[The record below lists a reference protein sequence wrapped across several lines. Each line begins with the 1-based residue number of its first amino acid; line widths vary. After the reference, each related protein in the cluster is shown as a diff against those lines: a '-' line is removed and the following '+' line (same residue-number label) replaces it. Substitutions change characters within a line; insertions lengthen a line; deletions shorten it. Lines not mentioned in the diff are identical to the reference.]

1 MSFQKV
7 GMLKTARVE
16 VLNDLSSW
24 GTIKKQAKILPTTID
39 ETTKEAVD
47 KEADFQIVA
56 AVDTEKFIYIHTT
69 IMAGVKNEDNG
80 FWITSATEKF
90 INDNND
96 AWANDDLLSDY
107 KTFKRATT
115 FVEHDQR
122 LENAKGK
129 CIDVIARDMGDTYLI
144 DVLFSVDRRHKDL
157 VANIES
163 GIINAVSMG
172 CTTAKTVCSICG
184 NVASDPE
191 AYCEHLKQGNKGRQF
206 RCSDG
211 KNRRAAEICKNNT
224 FFDVSLVANPAFAGA
239 VFRKILSSSEISNH
253 LLANILNSKI
263 EAMAQ
268 EDGVM
273 LKAASSN
280 SEAIKI
286 SIKQN
291 GSIEINTPTQ
301 IFTTHETLSTE
312 EIEKISAFIKQEE
325 KQPSMID
332 KVLQTLF
339 GKKEATHPIL
349 NQSPK
354 KDFSISDQDYSDI
367 QIRNRHN
374 VLNHPITVGIGDKTP
389 TMTLDIMQQPQ
400 LDLKTMP
407 IVMLEILPQAN
418 KETESRLEEF
428 ECIKCGFQSD
438 LWKIRAS
445 SIDAG
450 HYHTLEC
457 PRCFYIAEDSLF
469 KTAKTKR
476 LFKIKEQ
483 VIVTSKK
490 DKGQAGIIVAFRG
503 PLYVIKLDKGNKVVW
518 KSENDL
524 KKVEK
529 KASIFVANQDIPIEN
544 DEGTF
549 WFDEQGNSV
558 LTKGEK
564 LAFVTT
570 VDNGEYGLFVTET
583 GEDFFMPMSYVN
595 SQKKIG

>member
-1 MSFQKV
+1 MSFEKV
-7 GMLKTARVE
+7 GMLKTAKVQI
-16 VLNDLSSW
+16 VNDLSSW
-24 GTIKKQAKILPTTID
+24 GVIKKQAKALPSTID
-39 ETTKEAVD
+39 ETTKQAVD
-47 KEADFQIVA
+47 KEADFQVVA
-56 AVDTEKFIYIHTT
+56 AVDTERFIYIHTT
-69 IMAGVKNEDNG
+69 IMAGVKNEENG

-90 INDNND
+90 INDNHD
-96 AWANDDLLSDY
+96 AWTNEDLLKDY
-107 KTFKRATT
+107 KSFKRATT

-184 NVASDPE
+184 NEASDPE
-191 AYCEHLKQGNKGRQF
+191 AYCDHLKQGNKGRQF
-206 RCSDG
+206 RCTDG
-211 KNRRAAEICKNNT
+211 KNRKSAEICKSNT

-301 IFTTHETLSTE
+301 VFAMQHTLSTE
-312 EIEKISAFIKQEE
+312 EIEKMSSFIKQEE

-349 NQSPK
+349 NQSPQ

-367 QIRNRHN
+367 QIRNRHD
-374 VLNHPITVGIGDKTP
+374 VLNHGVTVGIGETP
-389 TMTLDIMQQPQ
+389 SMTLDALRQPE

-407 IVMLEILPQAN
+407 IIMLEILPQAS

-428 ECIKCGFQSD
+428 ECIKCGFKTD

-450 HYHTLEC
+450 HDKILEC

-469 KTAKTKR
+469 KTAAKR

-483 VIVTSKK
+483 VVIVSKK
-490 DKGQAGIIVAFRG
+490 DKGLSGTIISFRG
-503 PLYVIKLDKGNKVVW
+503 PLYIIKLDKGNKVVW
-518 KSENDL
+518 KAESDL

-529 KASIFVANQDIPIEN
+529 KASIFVANKDIPIEN

-549 WFDEQGNSV
+549 WFDEHGNSV

-564 LAFVTT
+564 FAFVTT
-570 VDNGEYGLFVTET
+570 IDNGEYSLFVTET